1 MNWYNSLWLWRW
13 LPRRLSKCQS
23 LSTTVVQSPIQDH
36 DHPDDHV
43 SPSIWMTPGF
53 KTFIVKLFVF
63 VHGMC
68 TQIPNVSIS
77 SKVNVLQIYNISI
90 KLPLFSG
97 KPHCFPPSSVIWRFL
112 SGDRRLFP
120 FEVSGSSARI
130 GTLRPAEIPPQAERV
145 SMREG
150 KFKHRVYRIWPNYH
164 CASFKGIRI
173 PESGDVFP
181 VESGIQIK
189 ECRI

>member
-1 MNWYNSLWLWRW
+1 MIQLTLTLKMTTTQAVEMSITVNNSRTESYSGPRSPWRPCFTQYMNDSW
-13 LPRRLSKCQS
+13 
-23 LSTTVVQSPIQDH
+23 IQDFH
-36 DHPDDHV
+36 SKTLRLRSWNVHPN
-43 SPSIWMTPGF
+43 S
-53 KTFIVKLFVF
+53 
-63 VHGMC
+63 
-68 TQIPNVSIS
+68 NVSIS
-77 SKVNVLQIYNISI
+77 SKVNVLQIYNIPI

-97 KPHCFPPSSVIWRFL
+97 KPHCFPPPSVIWRFL

-120 FEVSGSSARI
+120 SEVSGSSARI

-189 ECRI
+189 ECGI